1 MKHKSFFETNL
12 GSVVP
17 ANTTLTVLLPQNN
30 TGGGTL
36 TWTAGAPSQAWLTVT
51 PSTGSDAAGATS
63 TTSFSVN
70 VTTMVAGKYTA
81 TVSFTAPGGLSQTV
95 TVTLTIK

>member
-1 MKHKSFFETNL
+1 MQLSATALAFTTTVGAN
-12 GSVVP
+12 P
-17 ANTTLTVLLPQNN
+17 AAQTITITN

-36 TWTAGAPSQAWLTVT
+36 AWTAGAPSQAWLTVT
-51 PSTGSDAAGATS
+51 PSTGSDPAGATS
-63 TTSFSVN
+63 TSSFSVN
-70 VTTMVAGKYTA
+70 VATMVAGKFTA